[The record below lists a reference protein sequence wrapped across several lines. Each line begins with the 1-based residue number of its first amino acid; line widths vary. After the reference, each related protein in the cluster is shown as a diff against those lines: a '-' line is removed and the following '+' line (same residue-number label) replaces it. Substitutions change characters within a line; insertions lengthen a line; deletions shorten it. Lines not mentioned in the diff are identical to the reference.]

1 MLKKRKRASLGMEWT
16 QMKEKNSY
24 GRTILR
30 LLTAYK
36 KSMLLGFFLGIS
48 LVLGAVLVSQVVG
61 SEEKPSFNSFEGV
74 IQHREPA
81 QPQEQAQQSQSEE
94 KTNANENDPI
104 ESLDDFVVEQD
115 NLKTDNEPYH
125 EPVSSFKG
133 KRFTVLLVGLDR
145 RPGETTHSNTDT
157 LLVASVNTLNGKV
170 ALLSIPRDTQVIV
183 PGFGKDKINAAARVG
198 KGIKTTTALIE
209 GIIGQSIDGH
219 VITNFNGFKSI
230 IDTLGGITLNVEKNM
245 YYVTGD
251 TSDGVINLKKGTQ
264 RLNGSQ
270 ALQYARFR
278 QDALADISRTA
289 RQQAVI
295 KAIGKEFLQVK
306 TVPKLPWLV
315 PQIAKSVETNLSIGQ
330 LWEMTN
336 FLRRIENPEIS
347 SQTLPGNFLIENDI
361 SYWKVDPQKSRAVV
375 KRLFEEGKTSSAFF
389 Q

>member
-1 MLKKRKRASLGMEWT
+1 MNEKK
-16 QMKEKNSY
+16 SY

-74 IQHREPA
+74 IQHRESA
-81 QPQEQAQQSQSEE
+81 QTQTQPQEQSQQSQSEE
-94 KTNANENDPI
+94 KTNARENDPI
-104 ESLDDFVVEQD
+104 ERLDDFVVEQD
-115 NLKTDNEPYH
+115 NLKTDNELYHELYH

-145 RPGETTHSNTDT
+145 RPGETTLSNTDT

-170 ALLSIPRDTQVIV
+170 ALLSIPRDTQVTV

-264 RLNGSQ
+264 RLNGLQ

-315 PQIAKSVETNLSIGQ
+315 PQIAKSVETNLSISQ

-336 FLRRIENPEIS
+336 FLLRIENPEIS

-375 KRLFEEGKTSSAFF
+375 KKLFEEGKTSSAFF
-389 Q
+389 GN